1 MSVEMRAL
9 NAISGSHLLLCGRS
23 VAYVGHVRSRCLFSL
38 WSAGRLVPLRGRAES
53 HVSCSRT
60 SAPLRL
66 RTDLLYFD
74 SYRRRSASSLSQ
86 ARFFASALFRERNT
100 ERKHTSH
107 ISVSPPIENRR
118 EGGNEG
124 GEEREETEE
133 ASVCVSRSGRGAD
146 YM

>member
-1 MSVEMRAL
+1 MRSPAPTSSSAAAPLPTWAMSAPG
-9 NAISGSHLLLCGRS
+9 ACSPSGPRVAWFRYEDGQSPMTAAAEPPLLCGCARISFCS
-23 VAYVGHVRSRCLFSL
+23 V
-38 WSAGRLVPLRGRAES
+38 
-53 HVSCSRT
+53 
-60 SAPLRL
+60 
-66 RTDLLYFD
+66 YFD

-124 GEEREETEE
+124 GEER
-133 ASVCVSRSGRGAD
+133 GRKRRRPVFV
-146 YM
+146 

>member
-53 HVSCSRT
+53 HDSCSRT

-66 RTDLLYFD
+66 RTDLLLLLCAPFILILIAVGPL
-74 SYRRRSASSLSQ
+74 R
-86 ARFFASALFRERNT
+86 
-100 ERKHTSH
+100 
-107 ISVSPPIENRR
+107 P
-118 EGGNEG
+118 
-124 GEEREETEE
+124 
-133 ASVCVSRSGRGAD
+133 
-146 YM
+146 

>member
-1 MSVEMRAL
+1 MEMRAL

-53 HVSCSRT
+53 HDSCSRT
-60 SAPLRL
+60 SAAAHGSPSAPLCSV
-66 RTDLLYFD
+66 YFD

-124 GEEREETEE
+124 GEER
-133 ASVCVSRSGRGAD
+133 GRKRRRPVFV
-146 YM
+146 